1 MSLVKNASQAPC
13 RLLSFPGSAPAIFPL
28 CTGARR
34 DTREERERRKVLF
47 SLSPTILRAPFCSSP
62 CLPPSFRPK
71 EKRGLGTWLVKCNC
85 YYNDGS
91 EQLQLVQLRLLVGLR
106 FKQFSQNLASFLSD
120 PLAGTNKSELSK
132 ELEKTP
138 LLFAQCFDFIL
149 G

>member
-1 MSLVKNASQAPC
+1 MSLVKNASQVPC
-13 RLLSFPGSAPAIFPL
+13 RLLSFPGPAAAIFPL

-34 DTREERERRKVLF
+34 DTREERERRKILF
-47 SLSPTILRAPFCSSP
+47 SLFPMPFCSSP

-71 EKRGLGTWLVKCNC
+71 EKRRLGTWLVKCNC

-91 EQLQLVQLRLLVGLR
+91 EQLQLVQMPLLVGLR
-106 FKQFSQNLASFLSD
+106 FKQSSQNLASFLSD
-120 PLAGTNKSELSK
+120 PLAGTNESELSK

-138 LLFAQCFDFIL
+138 FLFAQCFDFIL